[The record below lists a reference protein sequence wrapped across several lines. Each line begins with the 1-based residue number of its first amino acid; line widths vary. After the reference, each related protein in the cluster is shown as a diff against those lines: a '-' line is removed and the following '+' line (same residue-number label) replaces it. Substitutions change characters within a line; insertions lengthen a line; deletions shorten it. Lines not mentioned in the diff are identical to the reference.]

1 MKAQY
6 KSRGSIHT
14 PNYRSKIQCL
24 EALLTLDDNVI
35 NLMQRDEGFDEG
47 EDDDKPGEM
56 IVDDELAGEVER
68 GPDGVDSNTTS

>member
-1 MKAQY
+1 
-6 KSRGSIHT
+6 
-14 PNYRSKIQCL
+14 
-24 EALLTLDDNVI
+24 
-35 NLMQRDEGFDEG
+35 MQRDEGFDEG